1 MTANWK
7 TKQAIKQWEIEIFE
21 DPSQEEN
28 FEFESTSNEDANII
42 TGKFRLDYDKKLE
55 ETYAVLVNVDK
66 NFECEK
72 ALEAKNII
80 LQR

>member
-1 MTANWK
+1 MK
-7 TKQAIKQWEIEIFE
+7 TPRKKK
-21 DPSQEEN
+21 
-28 FEFESTSNEDANII
+28 STSNEDANII
-42 TGKFRLDYDKKLE
+42 TGKFKLDCYKKLE

-72 ALEAKNII
+72 ALEAKNIV